1 MQGLEDCIPLQPKER
16 GGVRIVSFG
25 PKLRRRG
32 SSVTPEGSKGN
43 KKQEKKVATVRY
55 MNQEYLKTSRDPRRQ
70 SGKRK

>member
-1 MQGLEDCIPLQPKER
+1 MRGLEDRIPLQHKEG

-43 KKQEKKVATVRY
+43 KEQEEKVAMVSHV
-55 MNQEYLKTSRDPRRQ
+55 N
-70 SGKRK
+70 